1 MTKLRKGKLTISRVS
16 GSSEYAC
23 ITINDEL
30 SGLHIEARLSIAE
43 FGQAIT
49 GLSYRPCEIELPDH
63 PERLGITKE
72 RIEVNVPFEGHDKE
86 KARAVVMAHCPDGY
100 EPNLSLSS
108 QNSIRG
114 GFVNTSAVRWVEVK
128 DDQ

>member
-16 GSSEYAC
+16 GSSEYVYIA
-23 ITINDEL
+23 IDDEL
-30 SGLHIEARLSIAE
+30 SGLRIEARLSIAE

-63 PERLGITKE
+63 PEQLGMTKE
-72 RIEVNVPFEGHDKE
+72 RIQLKVPFEGYDRD
-86 KARAVVMAHCPDGY
+86 KARAVIVAHCPYGY
-100 EPNLSLSS
+100 EPDLSLSS

-114 GFVNTSAVRWVEVK
+114 GFVSTSAVRWVEGK